1 MADAQTTVPLARRE
15 RIGELDVLRAL
26 AFLAVV
32 LQHSLGV
39 YIRSADVQL
48 SESTMLGM
56 MFNLSKFAVPAFVFI
71 TGLTLFYNYYE
82 RVDYPR
88 FIWKRAVEILLP
100 YALWCFVYEVYLHD
114 WHLPALTADW
124 AVDFGRNVLLGSE
137 YYHLWFISMT
147 FQFYL
152 LYPLLLWLFKQARR
166 LTKTRAGMVAMIALL
181 LAAYGWLMWFTI
193 YRIGGGHVHPT
204 SWFGKNLI
212 RYLDMNFVWWSGY
225 FFLGAIAGV
234 ALHRWRE
241 FVVRSV
247 NWNGFLFA
255 GLFLWVGYELM
266 RSTYSGPVNLNFSTS
281 LKPSMFFFTVSE
293 VLLLYGLSM
302 AIAKSGGW
310 MHTMFAFFGK
320 HSYGAYLAHALV
332 LNYVIRAI
340 AQYVHVQNYVVLS
353 FVLFV
358 GCAVATTLLVFI
370 ISKIPYGNLFV
381 GSAGKK
387 KKKPLPA

>member
-56 MFNLSKFAVPAFVFI
+56 LFNLSKFAVPTFVFI
-71 TGLTLFYNYYE
+71 TGLTLLYNYYE

-88 FIWKRAVEILLP
+88 FLWKRAVEILLP
-100 YALWCFVYEVYLHD
+100 YALWCLVYEVYLND
-114 WHLPALTADW
+114 WHLPALTAAW
-124 AVDFGRNVLLGSE
+124 AMHFGRNVLLGSE
-137 YYHLWFISMT
+137 YYHLWFIPMT

-152 LYPLLLWLFKQARR
+152 LYPLLLWVFKQARR
-166 LTKTRAGMVAMIALL
+166 LTTTRAGLVAMIALL

-212 RYLDMNFVWWSGY
+212 RFLDMNFVWWSGY
-225 FFLGAIAGV
+225 FFLGAMAGV

-247 NWNGFLFA
+247 NWNGFLFV

-281 LKPSMFFFTVSE
+281 LKPSMFFYTVSE

-310 MHTMFAFFGK
+310 LHQMFAFFGK
-320 HSYGAYLAHALV
+320 HSYGAYLAHALL

-340 AQYVHVQNYVVLS
+340 AKYVHVGNYVALS
-353 FVLFV
+353 FVLFA
-358 GCAVATTLLVFI
+358 GCAIATALLVFL
-370 ISKIPYGNLFV
+370 ISKIPYGNLLV